1 MIRMLLAK
9 LSARLHTIDALDAR
23 SVAHAAQL
31 TAVLSRLDA
40 LGEAIQAVH
49 QQDTEAQRRFEA
61 TQAALGQLDARFGTL
76 SARLDDLERLHGAVQ
91 AIPER
96 HAVQLAAETTVV
108 RQGLDTLFQAELDS
122 RAGAIS
128 RLTQLTQKLES
139 ASESLGRI
147 ETRQTATIPVDQW
160 DQMGFAV
167 TSQFGED
174 GFLQHLV
181 RQIPISDKSFI
192 EFGVEDYKQSNTRFL
207 LQNNRWRGL
216 ILEGD
221 SNCIDTIQQDSLY
234 WWRDLTAIS
243 AFVTTENVNKLFESQ
258 NFIGDIGL
266 LSIDIDGNDYWIWD
280 AVTVVQPRIV
290 SVEYNYRFGPTLSAA
305 VPYDPAFYKRD
316 AHPSRIYYGSSL
328 RALAGLADEK
338 GYDLVGCSDGGVN
351 AFFVRRDVRP
361 ESLPRRGVAEAFRV
375 GQHAEV
381 YAPERSA
388 HPLGVVKAPFDEQ
401 HALLRSLPLAHF
413 PQRDDSL
420 L

>member
-1 MIRMLLAK
+1 MIRTLLAK
-9 LSARLHTIDALDAR
+9 LSARMHTIDALDTR
-23 SVAHAAQL
+23 SGEQSAQL
-31 TAVLSRLDA
+31 AALLERLDG
-40 LGEAIQAVH
+40 LSETLQHQEAGA
-49 QQDTEAQRRFEA
+49 QQRSSEIE
-61 TQAALGQLDARFGTL
+61 AALETL
-76 SARLDDLERLHGAVQ
+76 SARLDVLETLRGDIQ

-96 HAVQLAAETTVV
+96 HAAQLAAETTAV
-108 RQGLDTLFQAELDS
+108 RQRLDTLLQAELDS
-122 RAGAIS
+122 RSGAIS
-128 RLTQLTQKLES
+128 RLAQLSQKIES

-147 ETRQTATIPVDQW
+147 ESRQTAALPPDQW
-160 DQMGFAV
+160 DQMGFMV

-174 GFLQHLV
+174 GFLQHLLRHV
-181 RQIPISDKSFI
+181 PISDKTFI

-207 LQNNRWRGL
+207 LQNNRWCGL

-221 SNCIDTIQQDSLY
+221 PSCIELIQQDSLY
-234 WWRDLTAIS
+234 WWRDLTVIS
-243 AFVTTENVNKLFESQ
+243 AFVTTENINSLFESQ
-258 NFIGDIGL
+258 SFTGDIGL
-266 LSIDIDGNDYWIWD
+266 LSIDIDGNDYWIWE

-290 SVEYNYRFGPTLSAA
+290 SVEYNYRFGPELAAA
-305 VPYDPAFYKRD
+305 VPYDSAFYKRD

-361 ESLPRRGVAEAFRV
+361 EAIPRQRVAEAFRA

-381 YAPERSA
+381 YAPERSS
-388 HPLGVVKAPFDEQ
+388 HPLGVVKVPFAEQ
-401 HALLRSLPLAHF
+401 NALLLSLPLVHF